1 MLDIDILRD
10 HGVQSTLIQSSET
23 SRTMFVAVFN
33 DIGDIHMIN
42 SVCRKQKYHQIL
54 QRRALMSEKRLCAWK
69 MVSKHF
75 SDLCKLHLKKMRKLR
90 QFSAHGISSSV
101 S

>member
-23 SRTMFVAVFN
+23 SRTMFIAVFN
-33 DIGDIHMIN
+33 DIWDIHMIN
-42 SVCRKQKYHQIL
+42 SVCRKHKYHQIL
-54 QRRALMSEKRLCAWK
+54 QRRALMSGKRLWK
-69 MVSKHF
+69 MVYKHF
-75 SDLCKLHLKKMRKLR
+75 SDLCKFHLKKMRKLR

>member
-23 SRTMFVAVFN
+23 SRTMFVAGFN

-42 SVCRKQKYHQIL
+42 SVCRKHKYHQVL
-54 QRRALMSEKRLCAWK
+54 QRHALILGKDYVENGL
-69 MVSKHF
+69 
-75 SDLCKLHLKKMRKLR
+75 
-90 QFSAHGISSSV
+90 
-101 S
+101 

>member
-23 SRTMFVAVFN
+23 SKTMFIGGFN

-42 SVCRKQKYHQIL
+42 SVCRKHKYHQIL
-54 QRRALMSEKRLCAWK
+54 Q
-69 MVSKHF
+69 
-75 SDLCKLHLKKMRKLR
+75 
-90 QFSAHGISSSV
+90 
-101 S
+101 

>member
-42 SVCRKQKYHQIL
+42 SVYRKHKYHQIL
-54 QRRALMSEKRLCAWK
+54 QRRALMSGKRLCGKWFINTFLTC
-69 MVSKHF
+69 VNCTSRR
-75 SDLCKLHLKKMRKLR
+75 CEN
-90 QFSAHGISSSV
+90 
-101 S
+101 

>member
-42 SVCRKQKYHQIL
+42 SVCRKHKYHQIL
-54 QRRALMSEKRLCAWK
+54 QRRALMSGKRLCGKWFINT
-69 MVSKHF
+69 F
-75 SDLCKLHLKKMRKLR
+75 SDLYKLHLKKMRKLR

>member
-23 SRTMFVAVFN
+23 SRTMFAAVFN

-42 SVCRKQKYHQIL
+42 SVCGKHKYHQIL
-54 QRRALMSEKRLCAWK
+54 QRRALMSGKRLCGKW
-69 MVSKHF
+69 
-75 SDLCKLHLKKMRKLR
+75 L
-90 QFSAHGISSSV
+90 II
-101 S
+101 

>member
-33 DIGDIHMIN
+33 DNGDIQMIN
-42 SVCRKQKYHQIL
+42 SVCRKHKYHQIL
-54 QRRALMSEKRLCAWK
+54 QRRALMYGKRPCGK
-69 MVSKHF
+69 
-75 SDLCKLHLKKMRKLR
+75 
-90 QFSAHGISSSV
+90 
-101 S
+101 

>member
-23 SRTMFVAVFN
+23 SRTVFVAVFN
-33 DIGDIHMIN
+33 DIGYIHMIN
-42 SVCRKQKYHQIL
+42 SVCRKHKYHQIL
-54 QRRALMSEKRLCAWK
+54 QRRALMSGKRLWK
-69 MVSKHF
+69 INTF
-75 SDLCKLHLKKMRKLR
+75 LHLKKMRKLR
-90 QFSAHGISSSV
+90 QFSARGTSSSV

>member
-23 SRTMFVAVFN
+23 SRTMFIAVFN

-42 SVCRKQKYHQIL
+42 SVCRKHKYHQIL
-54 QRRALMSEKRLCAWK
+54 QRLGKDYVWEMSGKRLCGKWFINTFLTC
-69 MVSKHF
+69 VN
-75 SDLCKLHLKKMRKLR
+75 CT
-90 QFSAHGISSSV
+90 
-101 S
+101 

>member
-10 HGVQSTLIQSSET
+10 HGVQATLIQSSET

-42 SVCRKQKYHQIL
+42 GVCRKHNYHQIL
-54 QRRALMSEKRLCAWK
+54 QRCA
-69 MVSKHF
+69 
-75 SDLCKLHLKKMRKLR
+75 CGQEPR
-90 QFSAHGISSSV
+90 QAIGCNCFLIQSNTSR
-101 S
+101 